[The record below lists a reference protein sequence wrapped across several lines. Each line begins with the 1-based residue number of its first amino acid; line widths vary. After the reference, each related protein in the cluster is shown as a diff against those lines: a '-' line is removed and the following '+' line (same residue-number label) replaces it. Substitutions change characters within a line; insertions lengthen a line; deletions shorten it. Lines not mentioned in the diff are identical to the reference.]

1 MRNGKRNEGSS
12 LICVVFMV
20 ALLSVVSVGY
30 MCMADHNMR
39 YMVRTRKYRE
49 ARTAAK
55 SIHQSFCEAVSCGES
70 EAMDQIWDMFE
81 EDCGEIREEMEAMEE
96 EESEGEDREDM
107 EDEDEYGY
115 DWKLLLKERLG
126 EKEYTAVGHGEHEE
140 KDMEVEITL
149 KAVPAKGQAV
159 VHTVVTYSGYHI
171 SLAAQILFDNKSG
184 DRIEIPPPE
193 GGSWSEACEA
203 AAFYRTGNGVYR
215 YYEEEEG
222 SDHPGE

>member
-12 LICVVFMV
+12 LIYVVFMV

-39 YMVRTRKYRE
+39 YLIRARKYRE

-55 SIHQSFCEAVSCGES
+55 SIHQSFCEAVSCGDS
-70 EAMDQIWDMFE
+70 EAMDKIWDMFE
-81 EDCGEIREEMEAMEE
+81 EDCSEVREEMEALEAEASEE
-96 EESEGEDREDM
+96 EEGEDTE
-107 EDEDEYGY
+107 EEECGY
-115 DWKLLLKERLG
+115 DWKLLLVERLE
-126 EKEYTAVGHGEHEE
+126 EKEYTAVGHGKHE
-140 KDMEVEITL
+140 KKNMEVEITL
-149 KAVPAKGQAV
+149 RAVPAKGQAF
-159 VHTVVTYSGYHI
+159 VHTAVTYSGYRI

-184 DRIEIPPPE
+184 ELIEIPPPE
-193 GGSWSEACEA
+193 GGSWQEACEA
-203 AAFYRTGNGVYR
+203 AAFCRTGNGVYR